1 MKPPPVPGYKTGT
14 QVGDYIEAC
23 HMRLWALL
31 DIADPRRDQHTGD
44 CLLVEADKVIERR
57 GKKRD

>member
-31 DIADPRRDQHTGD
+31 DIADPGPNQHTGD
-44 CLLVEADKVIERR
+44 CLVEADKVIEKR